1 MIQKT
6 ILSLLVCVLVWPAL
20 AFGDVFLTPKEI
32 RQALSHGPW
41 PPSFEPDP
49 SNRVSG
55 DPAAIKLGETLFFD
69 PTLSKS
75 GDMAC
80 TTCHQAERSFTD
92 GLPRAQGQVE
102 LNRNTQ
108 ALWNL
113 RTQRW
118 FGWSGDTDSI
128 WAQSLTPL
136 FNEDEMGHDPASLH
150 LAMTEGRHASAYEA
164 VFGDLIKTKPMD
176 AAVNVSKALAA
187 YIETLTTGVTSF
199 DKFRDALA
207 RGDMRS
213 AAAYPSAAQ
222 RGLKTF
228 LGHGRCAFCHSG
240 PAFSN
245 GEFHDAGVPYFL
257 ERGRVDAGRFAGIQ
271 SLKES
276 AFTLAGPY
284 NDDPAKSGAWA
295 VNNVRFQHSN
305 FGVFRVPTLRRAA
318 QTSPYMHD
326 GSIPQLVDVLE
337 HYNNINTE
345 RLHADGEAILR
356 PLALKEEEIRDLLA
370 FLRTL
375 ADD

>member
-1 MIQKT
+1 MIPKA
-6 ILSLLVCVLVWPAL
+6 ILSLLVCALIWPAL
-20 AFGDVFLTPKEI
+20 AFGDVILTPKEI
-32 RQALSHGPW
+32 RQTLSHGPW
-41 PPSFEPDP
+41 PPKFEPDP

-55 DPAAIKLGETLFFD
+55 DPAAIQLGKTLFFD
-69 PTLSKS
+69 PGLSKS
-75 GDMAC
+75 GDIAC
-80 TTCHQAERSFTD
+80 ATCHQPEKNFTD
-92 GLPRAQGQVE
+92 GLSRAKGQVE

-136 FNEDEMGHDPASLH
+136 LNDDEMGHDAASLH
-150 LAMTEGRHASAYEA
+150 LLISKGRHAAAYEA
-164 VFGDLIKTKPMD
+164 VFGSLSETAPVE
-176 AAVNVSKALAA
+176 AAVNVSKALSA
-187 YIETLTTGVTSF
+187 YIETLTTGATSF

-207 RGDMRS
+207 RGDIAS
-213 AAAYPSAAQ
+213 AAAYPHTAQ
-222 RGLKTF
+222 RGLKIF

-240 PAFSN
+240 PTFSN

-257 ERGRVDAGRFAGIQ
+257 KRGRVDEGRYAGIK

-295 VNNVRFQHSN
+295 ANSVRFQHSN

-318 QTSPYMHD
+318 QTAPYMHD
-326 GSIPQLVDVLE
+326 GGIPQLVDVLD

-370 FLRTL
+370 FLKTL